1 MPRVP
6 GFTGGG
12 GQSLASQWP
21 KPALAFPAELWPTAE
36 LTRIREHPTEWVVI
50 EEHYFREGAHG
61 GVGCVLI
68 DQAGIAQVLAEDT
81 WIGRDI
87 GRAGTVTSW
96 SSTGPNEETFEDGLT
111 GTDRDAA
118 VQFFAQ
124 VREHHGLV
132 LPSVEI
138 SLPFLWYWDAHR
150 DGDNWVYMNEA
161 GRDQDLIRTMVHED
175 AWRIEVRAF
184 ELRQY
189 LAVRDLALVVQQDVV
204 LKSAHQD
211 FERAD
216 DEFRS
221 DWCYFTWHALA
232 DRPLPGSR
240 PGFCRLLG
248 QYVIRPLRGARV
260 PAWQAR
266 SQKSDHPQFQHDVD
280 PQTGQAIRHTC
291 DPDQLGTYYDPPDT
305 PPRPHYLT
313 PVYFNREVLGRYT
326 SEPSRYTVTA
336 TRLSCLN
343 LWGVAISTNTA
354 GLIEVYLGDLGRDL
368 PAGEWPHWLGHNV
381 APAGSMADDRFRR
394 DFLNQ
399 PTASHDPVGDLRRAR
414 AETQELARGLLGT
427 GLWKDLQGRQR
438 REFDNLHSPTSRDP
452 SALDSALLTLT
463 KGLIDAIEP
472 AGLRSY
478 LGEDGSQGKKTLEML
493 EALVERLN
501 GDPAIVAPFRDVQR
515 LRSAGGV
522 AHLAAS
528 DVGKVLAKTGIA
540 GLSPH
545 EAFEGVCERLT
556 EAIRKLGARLAAPRQ
571 P

>member
-1 MPRVP
+1 
-6 GFTGGG
+6 
-12 GQSLASQWP
+12 LASLWP
-21 KPALAFPAELWPTAE
+21 KPALEFPDELWPTAE
-36 LTRIREHPTEWVVI
+36 LARIEEHPTEWVVVV
-50 EEHYFREGAHG
+50 EHYFRDDAHG

-68 DQAGIAQVLAEDT
+68 DQAGIERTLTDDT

-87 GRAGTVTSW
+87 GRTGTVTSW
-96 SSTGPNEETFEDGLT
+96 SSSGPGDESFEDGLT
-111 GTDRDAA
+111 CTDRDVV
-118 VQFFAQ
+118 VQFFCQ

-138 SLPFLWYWDAHR
+138 SLPFLWYWDAHQ
-150 DGDNWVYMNEA
+150 DGDNWVYLNEA
-161 GRDQDLIRTMVHED
+161 GRDQDLIRTVVQED
-175 AWRIEVRAF
+175 SQRVKVRAF

-189 LAVRDLALVVQQDVV
+189 LAVRNLALVVQHDVV
-204 LKSAHQD
+204 LKSEQDD

-216 DEFRS
+216 DELRS
-221 DWCYFTWHALA
+221 EWCYFTWHAMA

-240 PGFCRLLG
+240 PGFSRLLG
-248 QYVIRPLRGARV
+248 QYVVKPLRGPRL

-266 SQKSDHPQFQHDVD
+266 SRTPDYPEFQHDVD

-291 DPDQLGTYYDPPDT
+291 DPDQLGTYYDPPNT

-326 SEPSRYTVTA
+326 SEPSRYIVSA

-354 GLIEVYLGDLGRDL
+354 GLVEVYLGDLGRDL
-368 PAGEWPHWLGHNV
+368 PADEWPHWLGHNV
-381 APAGSMADDRFRR
+381 APAGSMAEDRFRR

-414 AETQELARGLLGT
+414 SETQELARGLLSS
-427 GLWKDLQGRQR
+427 GLWKELQGRQR

-472 AGLRSY
+472 TALRTY
-478 LGEDGSQGKKTLEML
+478 LGKEASQDMRTLQML
-493 EALVERLN
+493 EVLAERLG
-501 GDPAIVAPFRDVQR
+501 GDPAIIKPLRDVQQ

-522 AHLAAS
+522 AHLAGS
-528 DVGKVLAKTGIA
+528 DVDKVLARTGIA
-540 GLSPH
+540 GLAPH
-545 EAFEGVCERLT
+545 QAFESLCGRLT
-556 EAIRKLGARLAAPRQ
+556 DALSQLGALLAQTRGL
-571 P
+571 